1 METHWTFA
9 DVEMLPGLFHIT
21 LNHQRKEFPMAKKK
35 EKEKKCKE
43 KKCKEKKKKTK
54 KGKKKK

>member
-21 LNHQRKEFPMAKKK
+21 LNHQRKELPMAKKK
-35 EKEKKCKE
+35 EKE